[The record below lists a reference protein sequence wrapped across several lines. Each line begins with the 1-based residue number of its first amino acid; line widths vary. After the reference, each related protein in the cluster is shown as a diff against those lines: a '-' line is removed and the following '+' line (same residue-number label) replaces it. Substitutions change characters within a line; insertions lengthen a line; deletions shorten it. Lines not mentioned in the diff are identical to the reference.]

1 MFVLF
6 LGVMV
11 RSFDGLDAS
20 DIARECFDAEF
31 ALHMHV
37 TKSFVDVGMS
47 LHSQCAVFYVDDK
60 SYSEMQVRAVLLSV
74 CSFVRSQNGVCDI
87 VGSGVGDV
95 ILRTQF
101 CPLWGNLAV
110 HCHSFL

>member
-60 SYSEMQVRAVLLSV
+60 SYSEMQVRAAIVDFAAWVGPSQGSSPVCLFI
-74 CSFVRSQNGVCDI
+74 CSF
-87 VGSGVGDV
+87 
-95 ILRTQF
+95 TE
-101 CPLWGNLAV
+101 WGL
-110 HCHSFL
+110 